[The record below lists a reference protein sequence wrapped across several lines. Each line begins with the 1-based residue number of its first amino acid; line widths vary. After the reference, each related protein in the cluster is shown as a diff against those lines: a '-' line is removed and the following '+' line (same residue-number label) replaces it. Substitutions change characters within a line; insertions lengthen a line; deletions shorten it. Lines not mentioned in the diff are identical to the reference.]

1 MLFSG
6 AYHASK
12 TAAVVF
18 SDQRIELA
26 PFGITVVDLK
36 AGYEVELPP

>member
-1 MLFSG
+1 MPFSG
-6 AYHASK
+6 VYHASK
-12 TAAVVF
+12 AAAGMF

-36 AGYEVELPP
+36 AGYEAELPP